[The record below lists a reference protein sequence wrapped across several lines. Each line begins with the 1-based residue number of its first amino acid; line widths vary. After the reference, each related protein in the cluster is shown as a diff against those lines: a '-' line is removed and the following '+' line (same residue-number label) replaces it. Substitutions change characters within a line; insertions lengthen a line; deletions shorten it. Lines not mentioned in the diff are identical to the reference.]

1 MALKLLFP
9 FFSLKKFTKKLL
21 LSAVSA
27 PILQNRCCVIIV
39 TIIRFTDVIIIIM
52 TIILL
57 PLMASFCS
65 VLV

>member
-1 MALKLLFP
+1 MAVKLLFP
-9 FFSLKKFTKKLL
+9 FFSLKKFTEKL